1 MAVIAEYTCSMCGIT
16 LAECHQWG
24 PRCRKTGK
32 RVCAACC
39 YKCEHHIRWSGLW
52 KCEYVTP
59 EDRREQ
65 ALIRARARFEDESRR
80 ISQAYTKKK
89 KEEARQRAIKAAKAK
104 RNNKAR

>member
-1 MAVIAEYTCSMCGIT
+1 MAVLEEYTCSMCGTT

-39 YKCEHHIRWSGLW
+39 YKCEYHKSWSGLW
-52 KCEYVTP
+52 KCEYIPP
-59 EDRREQ
+59 EDRYIQ
-65 ALIRARARFEDESRR
+65 ALARARARFEDESRR

-89 KEEARQRAIKAAKAK
+89 KEEARQRAIKAAKTK